1 MHVCP
6 KAAAILGSRPWVS
19 QYKIRRPYDAAAVS
33 SVLQAITLSKP
44 FPVTA
49 DLTKNLLTYEA
60 ALRLGIMPSQ
70 PVLKPLMAA
79 INVLISRTPITNVV
93 LGFIEHRLGS
103 KDPVFKHIA
112 NVLSY
117 RRFKGEVENVK
128 AFERMVAKRPQLQS
142 TMVQVGRAHKE
153 KREKRALLLETSK
166 KKQGLGEKVAGGLE
180 AVLGPKRRVSKEHK
194 ERLLRILTDEVEV
207 KIPEKTEKT
216 EYGQES

>member
-180 AVLGPKRRVSKEHK
+180 AVLGPM
-194 ERLLRILTDEVEV
+194 
-207 KIPEKTEKT
+207 
-216 EYGQES
+216 